1 MLTGTISSL
10 FLLGKWMIL
19 GSVCMVKMFD
29 GIETGFDEEFEV
41 LIFLKKWKKMV
52 YYGASDA
59 APFLMNSRSHLH

>member
-41 LIFLKKWKKMV
+41 LIF
-52 YYGASDA
+52 
-59 APFLMNSRSHLH
+59 